1 MIDSLLEVDQSE
13 TGEEEP
19 PNVEEEPANV
29 EEEPTNVEEETKT
42 PDPVEPE
49 VFVGQSLYFGSIRTD
64 LKGCLSP

>member
-19 PNVEEEPANV
+19 PNVEEEPTNV
-29 EEEPTNVEEETKT
+29 EEEPTNVEEEIKT

-49 VFVGQSLYFGSIRTD
+49 VFVEIND
-64 LKGCLSP
+64 EEE